1 MRTLRAV
8 PFQGKGIS
16 SPPSASPGG
25 CCADASSRGGEARSC
40 FPTQEPSHWFCLQGE
55 RTLLFVTGS
64 FGGRGSL
71 CNSSVIR
78 NRSSRQ
84 VKLNPCH
91 VCCNRRL
98 IINSGN
104 FLKGWFRSV
113 VSVANVCCSEGLV
126 SCLPRG
132 SKASPASPACE
143 AEQVARHY
151 FWLNL
156 VTHLKEALS
165 FCVLNGRVMSAVR

>member
-1 MRTLRAV
+1 MRTLQAV

-40 FPTQEPSHWFCLQGE
+40 FSHWFCLQGE
-55 RTLLFVTGS
+55 RTLLFGTGS

-71 CNSSVIR
+71 CISSVIR

-113 VSVANVCCSEGLV
+113 VSVANACCSEGPV
-126 SCLPRG
+126 SCLP
-132 SKASPASPACE
+132 SKSSFPARE
-143 AEQVARHY
+143 VEQVAQHY
-151 FWLNL
+151 FCLNP